1 MGPRNYVEFRDAFD
15 IRGIP
20 DIRRRRFYR
29 QTMLSQFDHSRRMR
43 RLLRDF
49 DISIDP
55 AWNVDAFYRLVFNP
69 RTASGWGLDVWG
81 RIVGCERVVYL
92 RTRVDCLGFHGAK
105 LKPFNH
111 APFWPGLLN
120 AGTRLGDEAFRLLVF
135 VKAAINITD
144 GSLRDLNRI
153 FHMLFGDRGQV
164 CALHVGTM
172 VMRILM
178 RFPIDDYIR
187 ALLTTETMTP
197 IPAGVGWDL
206 YEVPV
211 HTFGFE
217 FSGLKPFN
225 QGAFARE
232 PIHVPSA

>member
-1 MGPRNYVEFRDAFD
+1 MMKLVTEVVLA
-15 IRGIP
+15 I
-20 DIRRRRFYR
+20 
-29 QTMLSQFDHSRRMR
+29 SRSN
-43 RLLRDF
+43 
-49 DISIDP
+49 I
-55 AWNVDAFYRLVFNP
+55 
-69 RTASGWGLDVWG
+69 
-81 RIVGCERVVYL
+81 ERVSTHNL
-92 RTRVDCLGFHGAK
+92 RVVTI
-105 LKPFNH
+105 PS
-111 APFWPGLLN
+111 
-120 AGTRLGDEAFRLLVF
+120 EMLVF